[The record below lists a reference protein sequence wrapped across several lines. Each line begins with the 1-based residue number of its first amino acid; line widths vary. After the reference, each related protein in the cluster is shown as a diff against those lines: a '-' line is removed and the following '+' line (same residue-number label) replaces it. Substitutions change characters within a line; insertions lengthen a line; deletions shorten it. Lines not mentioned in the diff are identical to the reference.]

1 MKEVVNFKNVSFR
14 YKNEEKPVVEN
25 LSFTIFEKDF
35 ISIIG
40 PNGGGKTTLIKLMLA
55 LLTPDCGQIKL
66 FSEDPIQTRTLV
78 GYVPQHLNFDPLYPI
93 TAIDIV
99 LMGRLK
105 PKFIQFYSKSDMDIS
120 FQALRDV
127 GIEELAKKSF
137 PNLSGG
143 QRQRVLIARALASNC
158 KMLVL
163 DEPTSNLDKE
173 SQDFLYNLLF
183 KLKKQKTI
191 ILISHDV
198 GFVPSISTSV
208 FCVNRSL
215 QIHTVDK
222 LTDFHPVNF
231 YNCDIRIVDHTTHK
245 E

>member
-1 MKEVVNFKNVSFR
+1 MAK
-14 YKNEEKPVVEN
+14 
-25 LSFTIFEKDF
+25 
-35 ISIIG
+35 
-40 PNGGGKTTLIKLMLA
+40 
-55 LLTPDCGQIKL
+55 
-66 FSEDPIQTRTLV
+66 V
-78 GYVPQHLNFDPLYPI
+78 G
-93 TAIDIV
+93 ID
-99 LMGRLK
+99 LK
-105 PKFIQFYSKSDMDIS
+105 DIS
-120 FQALRDV
+120 QIIPKKQKISSRNKGKSGEYFFANFLT
-127 GIEELAKKSF
+127 ELTGKKF
-137 PNLSGG
+137 MKVPNSGAILG
-143 QRQRVLIARALASNC
+143 ASNQQKVLQLTAGVANVFLGDLIPPADFKHKHILEC
-158 KMLVL
+158 KNYAKFAF
-163 DEPTSNLDKE
+163 D
-173 SQDFLYNLLF
+173 

>member
-137 PNLSGG
+137 ANLSGG

-173 SQDFLYNLLF
+173 SQDFLYNLLL
-183 KLKKQKTI
+183 LKVFSGLGKTGYSPI
-191 ILISHDV
+191 CLLLKAKAPFFRLTFVVKTLIS
-198 GFVPSISTSV
+198 F
-208 FCVNRSL
+208 
-215 QIHTVDK
+215 
-222 LTDFHPVNF
+222 LTLLLFLKIPYF
-231 YNCDIRIVDHTTHK
+231 TP
-245 E
+245 